1 MELLKDLLLVLG
13 RIYTIYPL
21 LLGVTLFMGRRSIG
35 ELPVFDYIIILSLGS
50 VIGAD
55 IADPKIEHIH
65 TAFAIVAIGVLQKI
79 ASVLHVKSRRIG
91 KWITFEPMIV
101 VKDGQ
106 FIYPN
111 LKKARYSIDN
121 ILQMLREEQIFDMA
135 EVDMAVLEPS
145 GVLSILKKME
155 KTAVTLEDL
164 KLKRPNSGLSYAVV
178 KEGRIQTIILQK
190 LNLTGKWLEAQL
202 DERGIPL
209 DQVFFASLDEQKRL
223 NITVYDKEI
232 PIPPLYH

>member
-1 MELLKDLLLVLG
+1 
-13 RIYTIYPL
+13 
-21 LLGVTLFMGRRSIG
+21 
-35 ELPVFDYIIILSLGS
+35 
-50 VIGAD
+50 
-55 IADPKIEHIH
+55 
-65 TAFAIVAIGVLQKI
+65 
-79 ASVLHVKSRRIG
+79 
-91 KWITFEPMIV
+91 MIV

-121 ILQMLREEQIFDMA
+121 ILQMLPEEQIFDIA

-178 KEGRIQTIILQK
+178 KEGRIQTITLQK
-190 LNLTGKWLEAQL
+190 LNLTGKWLETQL
-202 DERGIPL
+202 D
-209 DQVFFASLDEQKRL
+209 
-223 NITVYDKEI
+223 
-232 PIPPLYH
+232 

>member
-1 MELLKDLLLVLG
+1 MDLLKDLLLVLG

-21 LLGVTLFMGRRSIG
+21 LLGVTLFMGRRSIA

-50 VIGAD
+50 VVGAD

-65 TAFAIVAIGVLQKI
+65 TAFAIIAIGLLQKL
-79 ASVLHVKSRRIG
+79 ASILLVKSRRIG
-91 KWITFEPMIV
+91 KWITFEPLIV

-111 LKKARYSIDN
+111 MKKARYSIDN
-121 ILQMLREEQIFDMA
+121 ILQMLRKEQIFDMA

-145 GVLSILKKME
+145 GALSILKKME

-164 KLKRPNSGLSYAVV
+164 KLKRQNAGLSYAVV
-178 KEGRIQTIILQK
+178 KEGRIQTITLRK
-190 LNLTGKWLEAQL
+190 LNLTGEWLETQL
-202 DERGIPL
+202 GERGIPL

-223 NITVYDKEI
+223 NITIYDKEI
-232 PIPPLYH
+232 PLPPLYH